1 MKRLTRTLPLLL
13 AAALQLL
20 PLLRNIV
27 TVPSAGS
34 SMAIILRWG
43 IGSGAALG
51 AYDAY
56 SAASTFVFTSPTN
69 LSGTVGVYYTNNV
82 TTTNNGPLPG
92 AYFNIYN
99 KSLTVV
105 ALNLTNGMTTTN
117 CMPPGLTFKM
127 VDQNNDTTVKPIYGV
142 IYGTPTTPV
151 TNLFIHFQCGLSG
164 YGALDTTNFFTI
176 LPASASSPPTITNQP
191 ASLTNNVGNNA
202 TFSVTHG
209 GTAPF
214 TYQWYF
220 NTNSPLLNETNI
232 SLTVTNIQ
240 LTNAGT
246 YSVAITNAAGSTNSS
261 FAQLTV
267 WQPPGITNQPVS
279 VTNMAGGN
287 ATFTVVAGGVPSLT
301 YQWKLNTNSAL
312 LNATNSSLTL
322 TNVRAG
328 QAGTYSVTITNA
340 AGVTNSIFA
349 TLVVTNPPPP
359 PLTAPVKSG
368 GSFQFTFTP
377 VVGLTNTVLTNSV
390 LVGGTW
396 NVFTNILPP
405 ATATPITI
413 IDAPGIPSLYYK
425 VLVVP

>member
-27 TVPSAGS
+27 TSPVAGS
-34 SMAIILRWG
+34 SFAFILRWG
-43 IGSGAALG
+43 IGSAAVVG
-51 AYDAY
+51 AYDARA
-56 SAASTFVFTSPTN
+56 AASNYFTCTN
-69 LSGTVGVYYTNNV
+69 SFNGTNGILFTNNLTILSSSGDGNALCTILTNGIPAAV
-82 TTTNNGPLPG
+82 LSNNQTTTN
-92 AYFNIYN
+92 
-99 KSLTVV
+99 
-105 ALNLTNGMTTTN
+105 GM
-117 CMPPGLTFKM
+117 PVGLTFKFH
-127 VDQNNDTTVKPIYGV
+127 DPNSGV
-142 IYGTPTTPV
+142 SGSLYCSISGTPTKV
-151 TNLFIHFQCGLSG
+151 GTNLFHVDLSRAG
-164 YGALDTTNFFTI
+164 STTVPGDFTI
-176 LPASASSPPTITNQP
+176 AILAASVGSAPTITNQP

-214 TYQWYF
+214 KYQWYY
-220 NTNSPLLNETNI
+220 NTNSPLLNQTNI
-232 SLTVTNIQ
+232 MLTLTNLQ

-246 YSVAITNAAGSTNSS
+246 YSVAITNSAGSSNSS

-267 WQPPGITNQPVS
+267 WQPPIITNQPVS
-279 VTNMAGGN
+279 LTNMAGGN
-287 ATFTVVAGGVPSLT
+287 ATFNVVAGGVPALA
-301 YQWKLNTNSAL
+301 YQWSFNTNTAL
-312 LNATNSSLTL
+312 LNATNTSLTL

-340 AGVTNSIFA
+340 GGVTNSIFA

-359 PLTAPVKSG
+359 PLTAPVRSG

-425 VLVVP
+425 VLVMP

>member
-43 IGSGAALG
+43 IGSAAALG
-51 AYDAY
+51 AFD
-56 SAASTFVFTSPTN
+56 SISKASSPVIFTNPTN
-69 LSGTVGVYYTNNV
+69 FVGTVGTFFTNNAAI
-82 TTTNNGPLPG
+82 TNNGGDAG
-92 AYFNIYN
+92 AYFVLNN
-99 KSLTVV
+99 ATVGTGHLTGG
-105 ALNLTNGMTTTN
+105 LSTTS
-117 CMPPGLTFKM
+117 CMPNGLTFKAFDLNTGGSPQP
-127 VDQNNDTTVKPIYGV
+127 VYGA
-142 IYGTPTTPV
+142 ISGIPTTPV
-151 TNLFIHFQCGLSG
+151 TNMWVHIQAG
-164 YGALDTTNFFTI
+164 YKSSTPAVVDLYITI
-176 LPASASSPPTITNQP
+176 NPAVAAFPPTITNQP
-191 ASLTNNVGNNA
+191 ASQTNNVGNNA

-214 TYQWYF
+214 KYQWYY
-220 NTNSPLLNETNI
+220 NTNSPLLNQTNV
-232 SLTVTNIQ
+232 SLTLTNLQ
-240 LTNAGT
+240 LTNTGT

-261 FAQLTV
+261 FARLTV

-287 ATFTVVAGGVPSLT
+287 ATFTVGAGGVPSLA
-301 YQWKLNTNSAL
+301 YQWSFNTNTAL
-312 LNATNSSLTL
+312 LNATNTSLTL

-340 AGVTNSIFA
+340 GGVTNSIFA

-377 VVGLTNTVLTNSV
+377 VIGLTNTVLTNSV
-390 LVGGTW
+390 LVGGAW

-413 IDAPGIPSLYYK
+413 IDSPGIPSLYYK